1 MVGQGIFALALD
13 YEDLVH
19 HDQLRDDPT
28 LAPMAD
34 KLSARRKD
42 CASLAGKSHLIVFA
56 LSKARTTFP
65 RLAIDAGER
74 QGLAVLGNSQSK

>member
-1 MVGQGIFALALD
+1 MVGQRIFALALG

-28 LAPMAD
+28 LAAMAD
-34 KLSARRKD
+34 KLSGRRKD

-65 RLAIDAGER
+65 SGSLSTRENGRVSLC
-74 QGLAVLGNSQSK
+74 